1 MISMEWD
8 GLTDRERYGDW
19 YLKERDRLS
28 DLARD
33 ADWDGL
39 FEELGKNP
47 RRVNFARPGNR
58 SGFAP
63 LHQAAW
69 HGADTAVVSRLIA
82 YGAWRT
88 QRTRDGRRPVD
99 IARER
104 GHSHLLEL
112 LEPVAVRQLPGPVD
126 VLERHFH
133 AMLRE
138 RTGRCFDE
146 IEHLLPPLAPLTE
159 GPDVRVFFR
168 VAGMMGGFHYRLHAD
183 IVHVNGSSRM
193 DADSGDFYHVT
204 PDGWTKIPYSLK
216 PPPPWSFPY

>member
-1 MISMEWD
+1 MIGMEWD

-19 YLKERDRLS
+19 YLKERDRFS

-39 FEELGKNP
+39 CGELVKNP
-47 RRVNFARPGNR
+47 ERVNLARPGNR

-69 HGADTAVVSRLIA
+69 HGATIAVVSRLIA
-82 YGAWRT
+82 HGAWRT

-104 GHSHLLEL
+104 GHTHLLEL
-112 LEPVAVRQLPGPVD
+112 LEPVAVRQLPAPAD
-126 VLERHFH
+126 ALEGHFH

-138 RTGRCFDE
+138 RTGSCFDE
-146 IEHLLPPLAPLTE
+146 IEHLLPPLSPLTE
-159 GPDVRVFFR
+159 GLDVRIFFR
-168 VAGMMGGFHYRLHAD
+168 VVGMMGGFHYRLHAD
-183 IVHVNGSSRM
+183 VVHVHGSSRM
-193 DADSGDFYHVT
+193 DGDNGDFYHVT
-204 PDGWTKIPYSLK
+204 PDGWTKLPYSPK
-216 PPPPWSFPY
+216 PPPPWNFPY